1 MTEEP
6 EALCRQAAAYL
17 ANNKPKRALHA
28 AERATE
34 LAPDAEAPH
43 RLRGIALTELGRHA
57 EAVAAARE
65 AVRLAPGDWR
75 GQVALAEALGAG
87 GAMLDPQRPEG
98 HQAVAA
104 ARRAV
109 ELAPAEPRCFE
120 VLGDIA
126 LRATRWDITEQAY
139 LAALRLDP
147 GNKHAKLNL
156 DLVRKSAKNAR
167 PTGRPGEPGA
177 GSRAGAGPAPGAGPA
192 AGTAPGTAH
201 RPQTRAGSAGDGQ
214 LPTGEPPPPPA
225 DAVARLLWPTAR
237 TLTLVL
243 SLGSLALVI
252 AGLPQPGP
260 GHVWLGVLLLAAT
273 AVLAA
278 LPLRRLPATVRP
290 RLVRILAGRPRLG
303 LTTLLLGFGTLCLL
317 AWTAISLFQPGD
329 IQLPVLTCLSTA
341 VAAVLARLRRG

>member
-6 EALCRQAAAYL
+6 EAWCRQAAAHL
-17 ANNKPKRALHA
+17 ANGKPKRALQA

-126 LRATRWDITEQAY
+126 LRATRWDIAEQAY

-156 DLVRKSAKNAR
+156 DLVRKSAKSGQA
-167 PTGRPGEPGA
+167 
-177 GSRAGAGPAPGAGPA
+177 PAPS
-192 AGTAPGTAH
+192 
-201 RPQTRAGSAGDGQ
+201 GSADDAQ
-214 LPTGEPPPPPA
+214 LPTGEPPPLPA

-278 LPLRRLPATVRP
+278 LPLRHLPATVRP
-290 RLVRILAGRPRLG
+290 RLVRVLASRPRLG
-303 LTTLLLGFGTLCLL
+303 LTTLLLGFGALCLL